1 MLPVDEI
8 LEALDLSRAEPGI
21 GFLQALFSRF
31 NSRVPFETASKILRH
46 AEVTDPREKPRRPDV
61 FWRDHLDLGTGGT
74 CFARVAALDALLGC
88 LGFRSRKV
96 LGRVER
102 DFDHAAL
109 LVEGGTGAA
118 ICDVGFP
125 LPAILPAR
133 SARVETA
140 LVDLVACPT
149 ERGFRID
156 LEDGVPEGPR
166 GLEVFDAAVS
176 ETEFEARWQAT
187 FHTESRFLTRILLR
201 RQEESRVVSCSR
213 GEIHVDDRHSR
224 LTVAIAPPRAARLS
238 GVFQIDAGVLQRAV
252 DLVGEPPASLRPG
265 GLVSY
270 LEISVTPDRAFAAI
284 ATPDAYRRLLEG
296 VARVI
301 HEEATEGLWR
311 FTLAPPQAKEPAT
324 EEELREEV
332 APDPGRLALR
342 VRRQTSRSTFESE
355 LRVEERSAKTY
366 LVREA
371 FFEATREDLLRN
383 DSLRGRLAG
392 ALAVDLLA
400 WARLVQS
407 SRFKVQD

>member
-1 MLPVDEI
+1 MLPIEEI

-31 NSRVPFETASKILRH
+31 NARVPFETVSKILRH
-46 AEVTDPREKPRRPDV
+46 AEVADPHEKARRPDV
-61 FWRDHLDLGTGGT
+61 FWREHVDLGTGGT
-74 CFARVAALDALLGC
+74 CFARVAAFDALLCG
-88 LGFRSRKV
+88 LGFETRKV

-109 LVEGGTGAA
+109 LVEGGTGTA

-125 LPAILPAR
+125 LPAIVPAR

-140 LVDLVACPT
+140 LVELVACPT

-166 GLEVFDAAVS
+166 QLEIFDAPVS

-187 FHTESRFLTRILLR
+187 FHPESRFLTRTLLR
-201 RQEESRVVSCSR
+201 RQEESRVVSYSR

-238 GVFQIDAGVLQRAV
+238 GIFQIDAGVLQSAG
-252 DLVGEPPASLRPG
+252 DLVGEPPSSSRPG

-270 LEISVTPDRAFAAI
+270 LETSVAQERAFAAI
-284 ATPDAYRRLLEG
+284 ASPDAYRRLLEG

-301 HEEATEGLWR
+301 HEEATKGLWR
-311 FTLAPPQAKEPAT
+311 FTLGPPQAEEPAKG
-324 EEELREEV
+324 EHLLEEV
-332 APDPGRLALR
+332 SPDPGRLALR
-342 VRRQTSRSTFESE
+342 VRRQTSRSAFDSE
-355 LRVEERSAKTY
+355 LRVEVRSGKTY

-371 FFEATREDLLRN
+371 FFEAAREDLLRN

-400 WARLVQS
+400 WARLI
-407 SRFKVQD
+407 R

>member
-1 MLPVDEI
+1 MNRFDLAVDEI

-31 NSRVPFETASKILRH
+31 NARVPFETGSKILRH
-46 AEVTDPREKPRRPDV
+46 AEVADPHEKPRRPDV
-61 FWRDHLDLGTGGT
+61 FWREHVDLGTGGA
-74 CFARVAALDALLGC
+74 CFARVAAFDALLRG
-88 LGFRSRKV
+88 LGFQTRKV

-109 LVEGGTGAA
+109 LVEGGTDTA

-125 LPAILPAR
+125 LPAIVPAR

-140 LVDLVACPT
+140 LVELVACPT
-149 ERGFRID
+149 ERGVRID

-166 GLEVFDAAVS
+166 QLEIFDAPVS

-187 FHTESRFLTRILLR
+187 FDPESRFLTRTLLR
-201 RQEESRVVSCSR
+201 RQEESRVVSYSR

-238 GVFQIDAGVLQRAV
+238 RLFQIDAGTLQRAV
-252 DLVGEPPASLRPG
+252 DLVGEPPASSRPG

-270 LEISVTPDRAFAAI
+270 LETSVTKERAFAAI

-301 HEEATEGLWR
+301 QEEATEELWR
-311 FTLAPPQAKEPAT
+311 LTLAPPQAEEPDKG
-324 EEELREEV
+324 EKLREEV
-332 APDPGRLALR
+332 SPDPGRLALR
-342 VRRQTSRSTFESE
+342 VRRQTTRSAYESE
-355 LRVEERSAKTY
+355 LRLEVRSGKTY

-371 FFEATREDLLRN
+371 FFEAVRDDLLRN

-400 WARLVQS
+400 WARLI
-407 SRFKVQD
+407 R